1 MKREAKLNGYTCFVS
16 STLQLVASG
25 FTKLSVVLGIAVK
38 YLGNHTNP
46 LKW

>member
-1 MKREAKLNGYTCFVS
+1 MIILVLSALCL
-16 STLQLVASG
+16 STLQLMASR
-25 FTKLSVVLGIAVK
+25 FTKLNVVLGIAVK